1 MVGTRRGRVRRSL
14 YVARKNQD
22 AISLDAIEKTHFSLS
37 FQVLFSIYRAL
48 QSAVNC
54 FHI

>member
-1 MVGTRRGRVRRSL
+1 MARKRWGRVRKSL

-37 FQVLFSIYRAL
+37 FQLLFSIYRAL

-54 FHI
+54 FLI